1 MPREI
6 QEPQIMPSTIETIDT
21 GIYNY
26 LNEQFNISTET
37 NDGWKKV
44 PVLWLS
50 SERAFQVKNDKNL
63 RDSAGRLVLPLIT
76 IERTSMT
83 KDPAFKGAV
92 QANIMP
98 EIFGPRGYRGG
109 GLPIARRIKQD
120 KTRERADA
128 DQKRTHGPI
137 DAPSVGRAFTKSN
150 RKIVYEE
157 ILMPVPTY
165 VAVTYSI
172 NLRAEY
178 QQQMN
183 TMMTP
188 FITRTGQI
196 NSFVFTENNHRFE
209 AFIQQDLSQNNNLSN
224 MGEDERTFMTKID
237 IKVLGYLIGDG
248 KNNSQ
253 PVSVKKETI
262 VEIKPI
268 RERVILGDKKPWVSD
283 NDDYRQ

>member
-1 MPREI
+1 MPLET

-21 GIYNY
+21 GLYNY
-26 LNEQFNISTET
+26 INEKFNISAET
-37 NDGWKKV
+37 NDGWKKI

-92 QANIMP
+92 QANVMP

-109 GLPIARRIKQD
+109 ALPIARRIKQD
-120 KTRERADA
+120 KTRDRADA

-137 DAPSVGRAFTKSN
+137 DAPSVARGFTKSN

-157 ILMPVPTY
+157 ILMPIPTY
-165 VAVTYSI
+165 VSVTYSI

-196 NSFVFTENNHRFE
+196 NSFVFTENNHRYE

-224 MGEDERTFMTKID
+224 MGEEERTFMTKID

-253 PVSVKKETI
+253 PASVKKETI